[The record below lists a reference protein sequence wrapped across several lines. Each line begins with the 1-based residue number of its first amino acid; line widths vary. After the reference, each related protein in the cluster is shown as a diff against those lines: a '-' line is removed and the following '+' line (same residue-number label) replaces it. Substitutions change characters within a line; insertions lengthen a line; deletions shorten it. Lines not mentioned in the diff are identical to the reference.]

1 MELWGIQ
8 RHKQY
13 LHNLESPFLKV
24 SDRFWEFNLPY
35 FDETVGQWCQ
45 NDVKSVS
52 KSELMVSQSE
62 LSPSAASRP
71 GIWKGTVYVLLRD
84 PFWSLRGT
92 FRSQHSLNFLRC
104 WEISILNKTCTGKLL
119 SSLLVSQ
126 NGVFLSERVVQRLW
140 NLHKWKERVF
150 LHRHRSANFI
160 STIDETYILVGK
172 VNCHI
177 WRKRLSL
184 KK

>member
-24 SDRFWEFNLPY
+24 SDRVWEFNLPY

-45 NDVKSVS
+45 NYVKSVS
-52 KSELMVSQSE
+52 KSESMVSQSE

-84 PFWSLRGT
+84 PFWSLHGT

-104 WEISILNKTCTGKLL
+104 REISILNKTCTGIFWARYWCHKMVFF
-119 SSLLVSQ
+119 SLKELFNVSETCI
-126 NGVFLSERVVQRLW
+126 NGKNAFFYIDIGQQILFQRSL
-140 NLHKWKERVF
+140 
-150 LHRHRSANFI
+150 
-160 STIDETYILVGK
+160 ETYILNGK
-172 VNCHI
+172 LNYRG
-177 WRKRLSL
+177 WRKRLTL